1 MKNRSNFK
9 RIVIVVG
16 FLLQF
21 NSFSNVHSDGP
32 QAKLFNKVESSLVRN
47 NFKSAIE
54 ELKSNGYDVTK
65 VEKKISAF
73 ERAKEQATT
82 DTVESL
88 DHILNRL
95 RDVGESSEMQTV
107 VASLK
112 TKDVKNNLSL
122 IEVELDRSQKIVDKL
137 TLIGAFERDS
147 FTLKINDLIID
158 VKEALLLSA
167 NLKNDITALVGKASS
182 KLAGNQ
188 KINVKEPSSNYAS
201 YIIMLMLSAFAVGLF
216 KKVRKLKKEN
226 FELENKDWGSYI
238 KKKAFKSQIETY
250 QTLSDVAAVI
260 IDTNEKVLS
269 MNNCFREMFA
279 SDIVADE
286 PWGEFF
292 LRNFKRE
299 RSLKGTF
306 SVYKYMRDVTS
317 DYMIQFSKPDAQG
330 RKSCF
335 IIKFD
340 AGFLTKLG
348 KDRDLDLE
356 KIKVNILDVIDD
368 VIAKENSFKDKNF
381 LDLKDVDYANDL
393 YIYMPELQ
401 ARTIFEK
408 SLKALLAV
416 QSVKNSSQRAILN
429 VKRKDKNLI
438 FTAVL
443 PGIHLDIRDFSKEV
457 SKNVSLNTMMKEIE
471 EVESSYGVTSVWK
484 NTMRDS
490 GRAVSFEMMISDLEN
505 VKVEQWEYAL

>member
-1 MKNRSNFK
+1 MKNRSNLK
-9 RIVIVVG
+9 
-16 FLLQF
+16 FLFITLGLFMQMNCF
-21 NSFSNVHSDGP
+21 ASNSKEINTNIFSDVENSLSRDS
-32 QAKLFNKVESSLVRN
+32 FNK
-47 NFKSAIE
+47 AIE
-54 ELKSNGYDVTK
+54 TLETSGYK
-65 VEKKISAF
+65 VEKLKSKLSTF
-73 ERAKEQATT
+73 ERTKSKSTT
-82 DTVESL
+82 DTLESIE
-88 DHILNRL
+88 HIVNRL
-95 RDVGESSEMQTV
+95 KDEGESSKMEGV
-107 VASLK
+107 FSALK
-112 TKDVKNNLSL
+112 TSDVRNNLSL
-122 IEVELDRSQKIVDKL
+122 IEVELNRSKRIIAEL
-137 TLIGAFERDS
+137 TSIGAFERDT

-158 VKEALLLSA
+158 VKEALLLSV
-167 NLKNDITALVGKASS
+167 NLKNDITTLAGKVSS
-182 KLAGNQ
+182 KGFDATNSNL
-188 KINVKEPSSNYAS
+188 VKTNSNYLS
-201 YIIMLMLSAFAVGLF
+201 YFVYFALSGLVIGMFLMM
-216 KKVRKLKKEN
+216 RKLKKKN

-238 KKKAFKSQIETY
+238 RKKAFKSQVETY
-250 QTLSDVAAVI
+250 QTFSDVGAVV
-260 IDTNEKVLS
+260 IDTNEKILS
-269 MNNCFREMFA
+269 MNKCFREMFMD
-279 SDIVADE
+279 DIVNDE
-286 PWGEFF
+286 KWEDFF

-317 DYMIQFSKPDAQG
+317 DYMIQFSRPDAQG

-348 KDRDLDLE
+348 KDREADLE
-356 KIKVNILDVIDD
+356 KIKINILDVIDD
-368 VIAKENSFKDKNF
+368 VIAKESSFKDKNF

-416 QSVKNSSQRAILN
+416 QSIKNSSQRAILN

-438 FTAVL
+438 FSAIL
-443 PGIHLDIRDFSKEV
+443 PGIHLDVRDFSKEV
-457 SKNVSLNTMMKEIE
+457 SKNVSLNNMMKDIE
-471 EVESSYGVTSVWK
+471 EIESSYGVTSVWK